1 MQQNQRF
8 AQTNVNKLAMNNGGM
23 SSLPATYNHIQ
34 IITAYQL
41 KQLLGNFVRLL
52 PLTINKKPLH
62 HRQVPTTF
70 SSSIFASNQ
79 NQNKEETT
87 LIWCDK
93 NIDIHDDT
101 KKRTE
106 LLQQVNDYIL
116 ICSNLDTC
124 LEYINQIKT
133 EKLFLILSGQSADEM
148 IDKVHDYKQ
157 VDSIY
162 IFCINNIK
170 YEHYLKEDHEKY
182 YKLVGIYTEHEPLL
196 RAIQEN
202 IHYLIKQ
209 SQATSLFEQ
218 DERSMRN
225 LSSELHNFDAFRAF
239 KYVLLKTDYDR
250 EQAKREMLET
260 FNKAL
265 RTEDYEALLILRFFI
280 IDLCENL
287 RLKYDDLKQRQE
299 QLGSSTVVSYR
310 GSKLSS
316 PEIYNL
322 KYNIGKSIATNGFL
336 STSRSK
342 DVANIFA
349 KKGTKRLGVETVII
363 EIHVDTTKLTTAL
376 VDIAEYSDYPEE
388 QEVLFDLGASFTI
401 DNVTYDEKDK
411 IWLVKLSSVS
421 EEVLTNDIQ
430 TLLKGC
436 TETEMNL
443 LLGELLLRMGY
454 YSKCR
459 KYLESLF
466 NLYGNGHEYM
476 AKIYELISW
485 SYTDEKEY
493 DQAILNYE
501 KAFDRYSSSNRWEDA
516 WKVTSD
522 IAACYYGKEDK
533 VIARQYSEKAYDI
546 LKNKINLPDNHCQFG
561 FIMKGFGALESD
573 NSEIARNYYRKA
585 LNIYQNASK
594 TCKCNH
600 HDDKIAQIYE
610 NIGLTYRDDGN
621 YVQTIVYFQESEKL
635 RRKYVTFWKERKAYT
650 QCLIVIQGCYIEIK
664 DKIGMNI
671 YEKKVT
677 EFMDNDLIKLFFGT
691 SSEGQKLYLERK
703 GRENVCENLL
713 VHGLKLLQSLE
724 KNQPFNYE
732 KIIEQHLNIGEIY
745 MKTKDYIWACEHY
758 DKTYEICETKIT
770 SQEKQAQCL
779 FDIGH
784 RLLIDDKDY
793 AFKFVS
799 KALEIRL
806 LVFLI
811 MIWLHVMKL

>member
-8 AQTNVNKLAMNNGGM
+8 AQTNVNKLAMNNGDM

-41 KQLLGNFVRLL
+41 KQLLYNFVRLL
-52 PLTINKKPLH
+52 PLTINKKPVH

-70 SSSIFASNQ
+70 SSSIFASNE

-101 KKRTE
+101 KKTAE

-133 EKLFLILSGQSADEM
+133 EKVFLILSGQSADEM

-202 IHYLIKQ
+202 IRYLIKQ
-209 SQATSLFEQ
+209 SQAASLFEQ

-260 FNKAL
+260 CRNYYRGNKKELANINEFEQIYKSTNAIHWYTRQTFVYRLVNKAR
-265 RTEDYEALLILRFFI
+265 RTEDYEALLILRFFV

-363 EIHVDTTKLTTAL
+363 EIHVDTTKLTT
-376 VDIAEYSDYPEE
+376 
-388 QEVLFDLGASFTI
+388 
-401 DNVTYDEKDK
+401 
-411 IWLVKLSSVS
+411 
-421 EEVLTNDIQ
+421 
-430 TLLKGC
+430 
-436 TETEMNL
+436 
-443 LLGELLLRMGY
+443 
-454 YSKCR
+454 
-459 KYLESLF
+459 
-466 NLYGNGHEYM
+466 
-476 AKIYELISW
+476 
-485 SYTDEKEY
+485 
-493 DQAILNYE
+493 
-501 KAFDRYSSSNRWEDA
+501 
-516 WKVTSD
+516 
-522 IAACYYGKEDK
+522 
-533 VIARQYSEKAYDI
+533 
-546 LKNKINLPDNHCQFG
+546 
-561 FIMKGFGALESD
+561 
-573 NSEIARNYYRKA
+573 
-585 LNIYQNASK
+585 
-594 TCKCNH
+594 
-600 HDDKIAQIYE
+600 
-610 NIGLTYRDDGN
+610 
-621 YVQTIVYFQESEKL
+621 
-635 RRKYVTFWKERKAYT
+635 
-650 QCLIVIQGCYIEIK
+650 
-664 DKIGMNI
+664 
-671 YEKKVT
+671 
-677 EFMDNDLIKLFFGT
+677 
-691 SSEGQKLYLERK
+691 
-703 GRENVCENLL
+703 
-713 VHGLKLLQSLE
+713 
-724 KNQPFNYE
+724 
-732 KIIEQHLNIGEIY
+732 
-745 MKTKDYIWACEHY
+745 
-758 DKTYEICETKIT
+758 
-770 SQEKQAQCL
+770 
-779 FDIGH
+779 
-784 RLLIDDKDY
+784 
-793 AFKFVS
+793 
-799 KALEIRL
+799 
-806 LVFLI
+806 
-811 MIWLHVMKL
+811 

>member
-182 YKLVGIYTEHEPLL
+182 YKLVGIYTEHESLL

-202 IHYLIKQ
+202 IRYLIKQ

-280 IDLCENL
+280 NDLCENL

-342 DVANIFA
+342 HVANIFA
-349 KKGTKRLGVETVII
+349 KKGAKRLGVETVIV

-376 VDIAEYSDYPEE
+376 ADIAEYSDYPNE

-430 TLLKGC
+430 TLLKRC

-443 LLGELLLRMGY
+443 LLGELLVRMGY

-459 KYLESLF
+459 KYLENLF
-466 NLYGNGHEYM
+466 DLYGNEHEYM
-476 AKIYELISW
+476 AKIYELIGW

-516 WKVTSD
+516 SKVASD

-533 VIARQYSEKAYDI
+533 
-546 LKNKINLPDNHCQFG
+546 
-561 FIMKGFGALESD
+561 
-573 NSEIARNYYRKA
+573 
-585 LNIYQNASK
+585 NAAK

-600 HDDKIAQIYE
+600 HDDKIVQIYE

-635 RRKYVTFWKERKAYT
+635 RIKYVTFWKERKAYT
-650 QCLIVIQGCYIEIK
+650 QCLI
-664 DKIGMNI
+664 
-671 YEKKVT
+671 
-677 EFMDNDLIKLFFGT
+677 
-691 SSEGQKLYLERK
+691 
-703 GRENVCENLL
+703 
-713 VHGLKLLQSLE
+713 
-724 KNQPFNYE
+724 
-732 KIIEQHLNIGEIY
+732 
-745 MKTKDYIWACEHY
+745 
-758 DKTYEICETKIT
+758 KTYEICETKIT

-806 LVFLI
+806 LVLKSDDVNIGFSHYDMAACYKTMNMFDMAIEHL
-811 MIWLHVMKL
+811 

>member
-1 MQQNQRF
+1 
-8 AQTNVNKLAMNNGGM
+8 
-23 SSLPATYNHIQ
+23 
-34 IITAYQL
+34 
-41 KQLLGNFVRLL
+41 
-52 PLTINKKPLH
+52 
-62 HRQVPTTF
+62 
-70 SSSIFASNQ
+70 
-79 NQNKEETT
+79 
-87 LIWCDK
+87 
-93 NIDIHDDT
+93 
-101 KKRTE
+101 
-106 LLQQVNDYIL
+106 
-116 ICSNLDTC
+116 
-124 LEYINQIKT
+124 
-133 EKLFLILSGQSADEM
+133 
-148 IDKVHDYKQ
+148 
-157 VDSIY
+157 
-162 IFCINNIK
+162 
-170 YEHYLKEDHEKY
+170 
-182 YKLVGIYTEHEPLL
+182 
-196 RAIQEN
+196 
-202 IHYLIKQ
+202 
-209 SQATSLFEQ
+209 
-218 DERSMRN
+218 
-225 LSSELHNFDAFRAF
+225 
-239 KYVLLKTDYDR
+239 
-250 EQAKREMLET
+250 
-260 FNKAL
+260 
-265 RTEDYEALLILRFFI
+265 
-280 IDLCENL
+280 
-287 RLKYDDLKQRQE
+287 
-299 QLGSSTVVSYR
+299 
-310 GSKLSS
+310 
-316 PEIYNL
+316 
-322 KYNIGKSIATNGFL
+322 
-336 STSRSK
+336 
-342 DVANIFA
+342 
-349 KKGTKRLGVETVII
+349 TVII

-516 WKVTSD
+516 SKVASD

-533 VIARQYSEKAYDI
+533 
-546 LKNKINLPDNHCQFG
+546 
-561 FIMKGFGALESD
+561 
-573 NSEIARNYYRKA
+573 
-585 LNIYQNASK
+585 NAAK

-650 QCLIVIQGCYIEIK
+650 QCLI
-664 DKIGMNI
+664 
-671 YEKKVT
+671 
-677 EFMDNDLIKLFFGT
+677 
-691 SSEGQKLYLERK
+691 
-703 GRENVCENLL
+703 
-713 VHGLKLLQSLE
+713 
-724 KNQPFNYE
+724 

-745 MKTKDYIWACEHY
+745 MKTKDYKWACEHY

-793 AFKFVS
+793 AFKFVTMSEVSDIINSNKIILYAFRFGTSDKLVHLTQQQLDRIPYLCALVAHKDDFLLNQNEYDEYVLHHPIEYTWFMPIFRSITSEHPYILFNEVPEDDNILRGKFKLIS
-799 KALEIRL
+799 KNMAIY
-806 LVFLI
+806 I
-811 MIWLHVMKL
+811 